1 MKIVLD
7 ACAAIAYLRGEPGS
21 DIVKDYL
28 LDDTNTC
35 LMHVINLCEVYYE
48 FLKAADEKTAQAAIR
63 DIESIDVVSRDD
75 LDKAFWLGVGQ
86 LKAHHKLSLADCF
99 AVTLAQ
105 RMQATLLTSDHREFD
120 PLAAKS
126 VCQMAFFR

>member
-120 PLAAKS
+120 PIAVGS
-126 VCQMAFFR
+126 VCQIVFFR